1 MIEIL
6 FEIYL
11 RTLLQ
16 ALPIL
21 TAAAS
26 GRRALRS
33 RSVNGALYTFVFL
46 FSCAAAIGMSGG
58 LFEGRPAEAG
68 AMVMSVLCIPVW
80 AVVRELTRRPENVL
94 SEPGPIAPPE
104 PRFASSRSGS
114 RAERDGTARR
124 LHGPVATR

>member
-6 FEIYL
+6 FELYL

-26 GRRALRS
+26 GRRAFRS
-33 RSVNGALYTFVFL
+33 RSINGALYAFVFL

-58 LFEGRPAEAG
+58 MFEGRPAEAG
-68 AMVMSVLCIPVW
+68 AMVMSVLCLPVW
-80 AVVRELTRRPENVL
+80 AVVRELTRKPEDAL
-94 SEPGPIAPPE
+94 DEPGPIAPAE
-104 PRFASSRSGS
+104 PRFASTRHGS
-114 RAERDGTARR
+114 RAASNGTRRR
-124 LHGPVATR
+124 LHGPVSQR

>member
-1 MIEIL
+1 MIEVL
-6 FEIYL
+6 FELYL

-33 RSVNGALYTFVFL
+33 RSINGALYTFVFL

-68 AMVMSVLCIPVW
+68 RALPPAAAALTPRTRAR
-80 AVVRELTRRPENVL
+80 AVACTGR
-94 SEPGPIAPPE
+94 
-104 PRFASSRSGS
+104 
-114 RAERDGTARR
+114 
-124 LHGPVATR
+124 